1 MVDMK
6 YSYSYKL
13 DSSSEIIGYVHA
25 NSMPEAVYMISIKK
39 DLPDSEVVKL
49 FNIYI
54 IILMFP
60 HLLLSYFQ

>member
-1 MVDMK
+1 MK

-39 DLPDSEVVKL
+39 DLPNSEVVKL

-54 IILMFP
+54 ISNSQHEHTTHNSFE
-60 HLLLSYFQ
+60 

>member
-1 MVDMK
+1 MK

-49 FNIYI
+49 FNIYMI
-54 IILMFP
+54 SNNQHEHTTHNSFE
-60 HLLLSYFQ
+60 